1 MGHSSS
7 SSSNKNNNY
16 NTNYYYIMLNYYIM
30 VTVGDFF
37 VTNVVLT
44 CPATS
49 EKHIVSVSRQTLINI
64 SAVRLVEWS

>member
-1 MGHSSS
+1 
-7 SSSNKNNNY
+7 
-16 NTNYYYIMLNYYIM
+16 MLNYYIM